1 MTASASSTGTGLLN
15 RQRISSRTLRGMGRI
30 GEGHVSTD
38 DPNYRPGMSKQE
50 IVDQLCR
57 FAELGVTFSSVPAPR
72 LNGAEA
78 YMDHAQ
84 CVIEEIKPH
93 VAAAN

>member
-1 MTASASSTGTGLLN
+1 MYPL
-15 RQRISSRTLRGMGRI
+15 GMGRI

-38 DPNYRPGMSKQE
+38 DPSYRPGMSNQE

-72 LNGAEA
+72 LSGAEA
-78 YMDHAQ
+78 YMDYAQ
-84 CVIEEIKPH
+84 WVIEEIKPH
-93 VAAAN
+93 ITAAN

>member
-1 MTASASSTGTGLLN
+1 MYPL
-15 RQRISSRTLRGMGRI
+15 GMGRV

-38 DPNYRPGMSKQE
+38 DANYRPGMNKQQ

-72 LNGAEA
+72 LAGAEA
-78 YMDHAQ
+78 YLDHAQ
-84 CVIEEIKPH
+84 WVIEEIKPH
-93 VAAAN
+93 ITAAGGADE

>member
-1 MTASASSTGTGLLN
+1 
-15 RQRISSRTLRGMGRI
+15 MGRV

-38 DPNYRPGMSKQE
+38 DPNYRPGMGKQE

-57 FAELGVTFSSVPAPR
+57 FAELGVTFSSVPTPR
-72 LNGAEA
+72 VNGPEA

-84 CVIEEIKPH
+84 WVIEEIKSH
-93 VAAAN
+93 LGAAD